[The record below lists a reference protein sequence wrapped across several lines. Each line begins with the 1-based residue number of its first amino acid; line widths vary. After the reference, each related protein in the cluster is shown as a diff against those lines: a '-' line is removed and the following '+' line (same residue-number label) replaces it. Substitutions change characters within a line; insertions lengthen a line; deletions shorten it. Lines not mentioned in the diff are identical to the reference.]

1 MSAPTGTP
9 RELVLVVDD
18 VDDNRL
24 LLLALL
30 EQDRYELVEA
40 RSGPEALACVARR
53 RPDLILLD
61 VSMPGMDGF
70 EVLERLSAGDAR
82 EVPVVLITAA
92 ASEPEHVERG
102 IALGAVEYVKKPI
115 DGAELRARVR
125 GILRVEKLRREVEA
139 LRRDHQAMVV
149 HDLRHPVGK
158 LGLIAELLDS
168 DDDMAATQRRAH
180 AQTIRRICDEM
191 THLVDGVLEV
201 ARIDAG
207 LVRAER
213 RPTDVAALL
222 EVEARPFEALGAR
235 RRLTLELDVGAA
247 GHATLDGPALGQAVQ
262 NLLAN
267 ALKFTPKG
275 GRLRLEAHQAA
286 GRLHVAVDDSGP
298 GVAAA
303 DAPFIFDRYR
313 QAAGAR
319 ARGSAGLGL
328 AIVRAVA
335 EAHGGQA
342 RLAPS
347 RLGGARFELE
357 LPV

>member
-1 MSAPTGTP
+1 MSPASARE

-40 RSGPEALACVARR
+40 RSGPEALACVAAS

-70 EVLERLSAGDAR
+70 EVIERLSAGDAR
-82 EVPVVLITAA
+82 DVPVVLITAA

-158 LGLIAELLDS
+158 LGLIAELLDG
-168 DDDMAATQRRAH
+168 DDDMPAAQRRAH
-180 AQTIRRICDEM
+180 AQAIRRICDEM

-207 LVRAER
+207 LVRAAR

-222 EVEARPFEALGAR
+222 ESEARPFEALGAR
-235 RRLTLELDVGAA
+235 RRLTLELDVARA
-247 GHATLDGPALGQAVQ
+247 GQASLDGPALAQAVQ

-275 GRLRLEAHQAA
+275 GRLRLEARQGA

-298 GVAAA
+298 GVAEA
-303 DAPFIFDRYR
+303 DAPFIFDRYH

-335 EAHGGQA
+335 EAHGGHA
-342 RLAPS
+342 RLVAS
-347 RLGGARFELE
+347 ELGGARFELE